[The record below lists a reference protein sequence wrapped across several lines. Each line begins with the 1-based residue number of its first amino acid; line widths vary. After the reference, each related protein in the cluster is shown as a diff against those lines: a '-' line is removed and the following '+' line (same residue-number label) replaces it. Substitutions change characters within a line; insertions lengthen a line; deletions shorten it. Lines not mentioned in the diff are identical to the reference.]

1 MQEELLSIGQAAEYL
16 GVSLNTLRRWDESGK
31 LIAIKKDGGTH
42 RYYREKDLEIFASD
56 LMKFASEWIQEGVDF
71 PGTFYCPTS
80 SSFNA
85 RLMKMEYA
93 LMQKPGFEKTYSLI
107 TLITGEIGD
116 NSFAHNLG
124 RWPDTAG
131 IFFGYDLAKGIVVLA
146 DRGLGILET
155 LRHVRPELP
164 SHVAAMEVAF
174 TEFISGRAPEKRG
187 NGLKLVRE
195 VVMEYS
201 IDLFFTSGDA
211 EVRMQGFDKK
221 FRVTRGQRI
230 VRGCLAKIEFK

>member
-1 MQEELLSIGQAAEYL
+1 MEEKLFTIGQAAEYL

-31 LIAIKKDGGTH
+31 LVAIRKEGGAH

-56 LMKFASEWIQEGVDF
+56 LMRFASEWIQDGIEF

-80 SSFNA
+80 SIFNA
-85 RLMKMEYA
+85 RLTKMEYA
-93 LMQKPGFEKTYSLI
+93 LMQKPGFEKLYSLI
-107 TLITGEIGD
+107 ILVTGEIGD

-124 RWPDTAG
+124 KWPDTAG
-131 IFFGYDLAKGIVVLA
+131 IFFGYDLAKGIIVLA

-155 LRHVRPELP
+155 LRRVRPELP
-164 SHVAAMEVAF
+164 SHVTAVEVAF
-174 TEFISGRAPEKRG
+174 TEFISGRTPEKRG

-195 VVMEYS
+195 IVTDQP

-211 EVRMQGFDKK
+211 EVRMQGTNKK
-221 FRVTRGQRI
+221 FHVTRGQRI
-230 VRGCLAKIEFK
+230 VRGCLAKIGF